1 MSRVTLSDVWHTLT
15 EAPATD
21 FDKVSQLEI
30 VPRKMVEM
38 IIEKCSK
45 DICAEHG
52 SNFAKAEASLI
63 KRYAESLLKQ
73 FEEDD

>member
-1 MSRVTLSDVWHTLT
+1 MSRVTLGSVWSELCDMPT
-15 EAPATD
+15 PD
-21 FDKVSQLEI
+21 FDKVNHIEI

-52 SNFAKAEASLI
+52 SNFAKAEAL
-63 KRYAESLLKQ
+63 
-73 FEEDD
+73 

>member
-38 IIEKCSK
+38 IINYCKSDEYLTIKS
-45 DICAEHG
+45 DA
-52 SNFAKAEASLI
+52 AKAEAYLI
-63 KRYAESLLKQ
+63 RHYAEYLLEQ
-73 FEEDD
+73 FEEES